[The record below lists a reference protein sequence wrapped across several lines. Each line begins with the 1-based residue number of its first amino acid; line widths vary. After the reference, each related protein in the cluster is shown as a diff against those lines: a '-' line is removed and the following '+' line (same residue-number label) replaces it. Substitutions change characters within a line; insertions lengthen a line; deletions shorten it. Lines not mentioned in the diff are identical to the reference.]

1 MIRAVNVRRQELL
14 EPFTY
19 TVGNAG
25 KDFRGKLIAAFNEW
39 LQVPFQELATITMIV
54 DMLHTASLM

>member
-1 MIRAVNVRRQELL
+1 LIKAADVRRQGLL

-19 TVGNAG
+19 TAGNAG
-25 KDFRGKLIAAFNEW
+25 KDFREKLIAAFNEW
-39 LQVPFQELATITMIV
+39 LKVPHRELAIITMIV

>member
-1 MIRAVNVRRQELL
+1 LIKAVDVRQQGLL

-19 TVGNAG
+19 TVGNTG

-39 LQVPFQELATITMIV
+39 LKVPLQELAIITMIV